1 MLTTILAYILIIFFS
16 VTKGRLRKGQVAQ
29 SFSAGESDRQST
41 RCLGAAYG
49 VAILLLLFAP
59 LLNILS
65 PGHIR
70 YASVGWIELAISL
83 AGYGLR
89 VWANLVLGK
98 FYTRTLQVQ
107 ENQFIVQYWP
117 YRIIRHPGYLGT
129 ILMWS
134 GAGLAAVNWI
144 ITLLI
149 LVILITA
156 YHYRIQTEEAMLQAR
171 LGEPYTRYKRHTWRL
186 LPFVY

>member
-16 VTKGRLRKGQVAQ
+16 VTEGRLRKGRAAQ

-41 RCLGAAYG
+41 RRLGAAYG

-59 LLNILS
+59 LLNLLS
-65 PGHIR
+65 PGHIL
-70 YASVGWIELAISL
+70 YAPLGWIGLAVSL

-107 ENQFIVQYWP
+107 ENQSIVQRGP
-117 YRIIRHPGYLGT
+117 YRLIRHPGYLGT

-134 GAGLAAVNWI
+134 GAGLASVNWI

-149 LVILITA
+149 LVILVA
-156 YHYRIQTEEAMLQAR
+156 VYHYRIQAEEAMLQAR
-171 LGEPYTRYKRHTWRL
+171 LGEPYTLYKTHTWRL